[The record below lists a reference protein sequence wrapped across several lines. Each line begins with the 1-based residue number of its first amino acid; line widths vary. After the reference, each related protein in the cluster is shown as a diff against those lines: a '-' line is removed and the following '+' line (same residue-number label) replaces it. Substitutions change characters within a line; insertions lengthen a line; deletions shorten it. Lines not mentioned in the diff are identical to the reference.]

1 MASRTAAR
9 ASEPQKAP
17 ATNNDIDDYDVDD
30 DPFADSAPEDPP
42 QKEAP
47 SKKRKDA
54 SGLGI
59 DEEVAVAKKVRAPAV
74 KLDETRY
81 VFQMLSHVYVYIRT
95 KSFGSRL
102 LSEKGIPRLRRK
114 ARDLKFKGKG
124 HEVSDT
130 SHCPPASSTL
140 TSHSSLMLRAY
151 SPSTSCGLT
160 TCSPSQNSWMP

>member
-30 DPFADSAPEDPP
+30 DPFADSAPEDAP

-81 VFQMLSHVYVYIRT
+81 VFQMLSHVYV
-95 KSFGSRL
+95 
-102 LSEKGIPRLRRK
+102 
-114 ARDLKFKGKG
+114 
-124 HEVSDT
+124 
-130 SHCPPASSTL
+130 
-140 TSHSSLMLRAY
+140 
-151 SPSTSCGLT
+151 
-160 TCSPSQNSWMP
+160 